1 MSKMDIV
8 KKDGREVAKRVAVKT
23 ATRGVTTMLAKAIS
37 PGGTKKDASIRKNIE
52 EMLMTDTGQAFV
64 SILLGAAVPV
74 LEDKIPEKH
83 RKLANEIG
91 QEARVGGEVVLTNKM
106 IDQIAAPLFQGT
118 FEGIKNALDGVIEA
132 EEKAKSEVRA
142 ELPKPAQESLD
153 VSEVEKLKATVA
165 SKKTGR

>member
-1 MSKMDIV
+1 MDIV

-23 ATRGVTTMLAKAIS
+23 ATRGVSAMLAKAIS
-37 PGGTKKDASIRKNIE
+37 PGEDKKSTSIRKNIE
-52 EMLMTDTGQAFV
+52 EMLKTPEGEAVV

-91 QEARVGGEVVLTNKM
+91 QEARVSGEVVLTNQLLDKV
-106 IDQIAAPLFQGT
+106 AAPLFQGT

-142 ELPKPAQESLD
+142 ELPKPAEQALEVAD
-153 VSEVEKLKATVA
+153 VEKLKASVG
-165 SKKTGR
+165 SKKSAR